1 MSGVNVNGSDIS
13 VEKSKDKAISIGEN
27 SFVKIQNL
35 NLNQNNVGVAVKDGS
50 ISNLTN
56 FSTEGN
62 NFDVLLFNKKKE
74 FNKPSLN
81 IFNYSNLNLT
91 KILQSEGTNL
101 KINNKLFLVN
111 LKMNILIL

>member
-1 MSGVNVNGSDIS
+1 MYSY
-13 VEKSKDKAISIGEN
+13 
-27 SFVKIQNL
+27 
-35 NLNQNNVGVAVKDGS
+35 
-50 ISNLTN
+50 LT
-56 FSTEGN
+56 
-62 NFDVLLFNKKKE
+62 KKKE